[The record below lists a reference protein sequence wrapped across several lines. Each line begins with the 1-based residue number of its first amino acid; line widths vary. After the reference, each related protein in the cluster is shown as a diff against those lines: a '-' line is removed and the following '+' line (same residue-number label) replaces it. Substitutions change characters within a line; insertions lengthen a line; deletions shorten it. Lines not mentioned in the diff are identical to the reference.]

1 MTEAQKKQYKKLVE
15 NGDIKKAKDRIYW
28 LISNFEG
35 ISTTEIERITGLK
48 NGTVGGRLSDLQ
60 DEGKIKGIAGE
71 KTSLWHLTTEE
82 EKKLQIEQREKE
94 RELRAIDLLLR
105 SNYIKREHKLAFVE
119 AWQDLAGLNEH
130 DFSIQEKFKI
140 IKNYK

>member
-1 MTEAQKKQYKKLVE
+1 MTQAQLKKFNELINSGE
-15 NGDIKKAKDRIYW
+15 LKKAKDRIFW

-60 DEGKIKGIAGE
+60 DDGKIKAVAGE
-71 KTSLWHLTTEE
+71 KTSNWHLTTEE
-82 EKKLQIEQREKE
+82 EKKSQIEQREKE

-105 SNYIKREHKLAFVE
+105 SNYITREHKLAFVE
-119 AWQDLAGLNEH
+119 AWQDLAGLNEY

-140 IKNYK
+140 IENYR